1 MIFLLCILLLFGL
14 FQSLLELEKDNNG
27 KFKWNLKRILSI
39 FYICGF
45 IIGIIIIIIQ
55 EKESNAVNG
64 LINDISLSVNKIN
77 SISNEQLNILSKAT
91 NQTQLLIN
99 RSDSVDKRMIDIL
112 KIKES
117 LIKQYETVNNKL
129 SKQLELEIKQLKERA
144 PSIGLKDYDISLQG
158 NDSTTYSISACIRN
172 YGKRN
177 ALIKGGN
184 GYIIC
189 FDKKNQPIYYYEIRG
204 NNSKS
209 VLEPNEVSEMQLCY
223 NSFDIQNL
231 KNLKT
236 ECDYAVICLKVHY
249 EDIAINKDSIEF
261 YYNGWIPRNGNN
273 FGGLKDWQ
281 YGYAKNW
288 ASKNLNIYENK

>member
-1 MIFLLCILLLFGL
+1 MFLLCTLLLFGL

-27 KFKWNLKRILSI
+27 KFKWYLKKILSI

-55 EKESNAVNG
+55 EKESNV
-64 LINDISLSVNKIN
+64 V
-77 SISNEQLNILSKAT
+77 
-91 NQTQLLIN
+91 
-99 RSDSVDKRMIDIL
+99 
-112 KIKES
+112 
-117 LIKQYETVNNKL
+117 
-129 SKQLELEIKQLKERA
+129 
-144 PSIGLKDYDISLQG
+144 
-158 NDSTTYSISACIRN
+158 
-172 YGKRN
+172 
-177 ALIKGGN
+177 KGGN

-189 FDKKNQPIYYYEIRG
+189 FNKKNQPIYYTEIRG

-209 VLEPNEVSEMQLCY
+209 VLEPNEVSGMQLCY
-223 NSFDIQNL
+223 NSFDIQ
-231 KNLKT
+231 NLKT

-288 ASKNLNIYENK
+288 ASKTRIFMKINNTTPNK